1 MKALRFTPVTD
12 GPSDGG
18 MLIPILEWLLR
29 THCGDVGINV
39 VHADF
44 RRCRDVPRGLASRI
58 AFALEAYPC
67 DSLFVHRDA
76 EKDVPESRRREI
88 RSAIEGL
95 GARVR
100 VPHIC
105 VIPVRM
111 TEAWLLIDQTAI
123 RHASGNPN
131 GTVKL
136 SIPPLSS
143 LEDKP
148 DPKQLLHEL
157 LITASELSGRRR
169 KSFNPRDKV
178 QRVAQYL
185 EDFSPLRQLSAFRD
199 LEAEVLQ
206 LIANNGWNM

>member
-1 MKALRFTPVTD
+1 
-12 GPSDGG
+12 

-29 THCGDVGINV
+29 AHCGSAGIDV

-44 RRCRDVPRGLASRI
+44 RRCRNVPRGLANRI

-76 EKDVPESRRREI
+76 EKDAPEARRREI
-88 RSAIEGL
+88 RAAIEGL
-95 GARVR
+95 GAKIG

-111 TEAWLLIDQTAI
+111 TEAWLLIDENAI
-123 RHASGNPN
+123 RRASDNPN

-136 SIPPLSS
+136 SVPSIWS

-157 LITASELSGRRR
+157 LVTASELTGRRR
-169 KSFNPRDKV
+169 KSFNPREKV
-178 QRVAQYL
+178 RLVARHL
-185 EDFSPLRQLSAFRD
+185 EDFSPLRRLSAFRD
-199 LEAEVLQ
+199 LEREVQQ
-206 LIANNGWNM
+206 LIANRGWNM